1 MKTALTARPFK
12 KEMIR
17 YQGWFGAFSRAFL
30 SNASRKGREAIGL
43 KLVHSQRVRHLA
55 LTLAREIDLDHGA
68 LFLSELCGL
77 FHDIGRLPQF
87 EKYGTFLDAK
97 SEDHALLGVKVLME
111 NQVLKDLKF
120 EERQM
125 VLDAIYVH
133 NKFSIPE
140 SFKGLK
146 LTLSKI
152 IRDADKIDIWRVFDE
167 FYKRGRGSSEI
178 NLGLL
183 PGDAISSEV
192 MEDFSSGRIVRLENV
207 KNQLDFMIMRLSWLF
222 DINFKASLKI
232 ITQRGYIDTILERLS
247 EGKERH
253 LISGKLSRL
262 LEERLGT

>member
-1 MKTALTARPFK
+1 MKTTLNRPFRQ
-12 KEMIR
+12 EMIR

-30 SNASRKGREAIGL
+30 SNASKTGREAMGL
-43 KLVHSQRVRHLA
+43 KLVHSQKVRHLA
-55 LTLAREIDLDHGA
+55 LILAQDIDVGERA

-87 EKYGTFLDAK
+87 KKYGTFLDAK
-97 SEDHALLGVKVLME
+97 SEDHALLSVKVLME

-120 EERQM
+120 EERQV

-140 SFKGLK
+140 NFKGLK

-152 IRDADKIDIWRVFDE
+152 LRDADKIDIWRVFDE
-167 FYKRGRGSSEI
+167 FYTKGKGSTEI
-178 NLGLL
+178 NLGLP

-192 MEDFSSGRIVRLENV
+192 MEDFSSGRIVKLENV
-207 KNQLDFMIMRLSWLF
+207 KNQLDFMVMRLSWLF

-232 ITQRGYIDTILERLS
+232 ITQRGYIDTILERLPQG
-247 EGKERH
+247 EERR
-253 LISGKLSRL
+253 LISSKLSRFL
-262 LEERLGT
+262 KERLGT